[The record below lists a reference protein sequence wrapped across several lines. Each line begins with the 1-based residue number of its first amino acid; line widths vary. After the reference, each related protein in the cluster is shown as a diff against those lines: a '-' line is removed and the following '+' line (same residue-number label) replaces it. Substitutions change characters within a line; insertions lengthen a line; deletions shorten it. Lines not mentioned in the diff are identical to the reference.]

1 MLVVILS
8 LTTSLV
14 TRYVHVS
21 SVETVTTVKAGSPD
35 AHRQR
40 LHKNAFQ
47 WTAPV
52 DEFTVFVSSIGS
64 HRPAPIQPLLIVYL
78 DESLYNRPPPSC

>member
-1 MLVVILS
+1 MLS
-8 LTTSLV
+8 LSASLV

-21 SVETVTTVKAGSPD
+21 SAETFTTVKASSPD
-35 AHRQR
+35 SHRQR
-40 LHKNAFQ
+40 LQKNTFQ

-52 DEFTVFVSSIGS
+52 DEFTIFVSSIGS
-64 HRPAPIQPLLIVYL
+64 YHPAPVQPLLVIHL